1 MEEKKNVNLTID
13 SRIIS
18 HLGEALIDDE
28 KVALLELIKNSS
40 DADALNCSIT
50 IDTLFESSYGKGKI
64 VIEDDGNGMNP
75 FIIENGFLKI
85 ATSFKKN
92 NQKISPK
99 FKRLAQGNK
108 GIGRLALNQL
118 GNYLEVRTKVNLE
131 ILENYYSTD
140 ELLLRFGNS
149 NRSDLIHNNKNIY
162 YSFSIDWNDY
172 ENFEGKVEDVPI
184 ELETNNFS
192 SEVFSHR
199 RSYGTRIEVFGLK
212 GLEFWQNSKTIN
224 DLETDVLA
232 FLNPYID
239 ESSNFKVKI
248 KLDNQIFRS
257 DVYDK
262 EYISQSCDSKFSFDF
277 DEDTT
282 ELTME
287 VHRSKDYIRRQ
298 VDELISGLK
307 KYDCDLI
314 SEIINY
320 EDYFRQFAHEKII
333 INIATMDSI
342 ILQSPRSKMD
352 EVYRIEE
359 KSDESENVGKIYLP
373 GNFSGV
379 IYAYDFAPQATTSE
393 TKKMIQNITGVKL
406 YRNNF
411 RIFPYGNPNNDW
423 LGMSDFNQRNKAVV
437 YKTHTTTGFV
447 NIDGER
453 NLEIL
458 KELTNRQGLVLDK
471 YGKNFLLIMQELIF
485 KNAAFEDRKLS
496 DYFTFVRNDVSKYP
510 AEKEFEIA
518 NLKFKKRAN
527 HIETAKNTVVSLEN
541 KVEKFQQ
548 DVEIPSLFQDDEL
561 KITAENIK
569 KDLEFLK
576 DNIVN
581 IDDEVENK
589 EAQIN
594 DRYEDLN
601 EFLPVMGAT
610 IISETLAHEI
620 IRLSQNI
627 KSYSSK
633 IRSAIS
639 KDDKKT
645 MLRNLSNIDSD
656 IKFLSRYA
664 SLMDVNSYSKKRKF
678 EVTSLSEAIISIV
691 EDSPLMNY
699 KNMSMSYEVSG
710 DDFETNLVKDSFKII
725 VENFVINSTYW
736 LSRMGINAPKLC
748 FELNKDKNELVI
760 YDNGLGIEKNIEGR
774 IFEPFVTNK
783 PDGDGRGMGLNIV
796 ENLLKEIGATI
807 HLSSEKNVNNN
818 KYKFVITFSEV
829 GK

>member
-1 MEEKKNVNLTID
+1 MGEKRNVNLTID

-40 DADALNCSIT
+40 DADALNCLIT

-92 NQKISPK
+92 SQKISPK
-99 FKRLAQGNK
+99 FRRLAQGNK

-118 GNYLEVRTKVNLE
+118 GKYLNVRTKVNLD
-131 ILENYYSTD
+131 ILKNYYND
-140 ELLLRFGNS
+140 EELFLRFGDS
-149 NRSDLIHNNKNIY
+149 NRDKLIHNNENIY
-162 YSFSIDWNDY
+162 YSFDIDWNDY

-184 ELETNNFS
+184 GLETNFFS
-192 SEVFSHR
+192 ENVFSHKK
-199 RSYGTRIEVFGLK
+199 SHGTRIEVFGLK
-212 GLEFWQNSKTIN
+212 GLEFWKNAKTLN
-224 DLETDVLA
+224 ALETDVLA

-239 ESSNFKVKI
+239 ENSNFKVKI

-262 EYISQSCDSKFSFDF
+262 NFISQSCDSMFSFEF
-277 DEDTT
+277 DEETT

-287 VHRSKDYIRRQ
+287 IHRSKNYIRRQ
-298 VDELISGLK
+298 VDELISALE
-307 KYDCDLI
+307 KYDCDLF
-314 SEIINY
+314 SEVIKY
-320 EDYFRQFAHEKII
+320 DDYFNDFSYEKNI
-333 INIATMDSI
+333 INIATIDSI
-342 ILQSPRSKMD
+342 LLQSPRSKMD
-352 EVYRIEE
+352 DVYRVEEESVDDKIE
-359 KSDESENVGKIYLP
+359 KIYLP
-373 GNFSGV
+373 GSFSGV
-379 IYAYDFAPQATTSE
+379 IYAYDFGPKAINSE
-393 TKKMIQNITGVKL
+393 TKKMIQNITGIKL

-411 RIFPYGNPNNDW
+411 RIFPYGNSTNDW
-423 LGMSDFNQRNKAVV
+423 LGMSDFNQRNKSVV

-447 NIDGER
+447 NIDGEK
-453 NLEIL
+453 NLAIL

-471 YGKNFLLIMQELIF
+471 YGKNFLLIMKELIF
-485 KNAAFEDRKLS
+485 KNAAFADRKLS
-496 DYFTFVRNDVSKYP
+496 NYFSFIRNEVSKYDSG
-510 AEKEFEIA
+510 EIFEIA
-518 NLKFKKRAN
+518 KLKFKKRDNYIKAAKDTVEN
-527 HIETAKNTVVSLEN
+527 LET

-548 DVEIPSLFQDDEL
+548 DIEIPNLFQEDEL
-561 KITAENIK
+561 KVTAENIK
-569 KDLEFLK
+569 KDLKLLK

-589 EAQIN
+589 ETQLN

-601 EFLPVMGAT
+601 DFLPVMGAT

-627 KSYSSK
+627 KSYSSR
-633 IRSAIS
+633 IRFAIS
-639 KDDKKT
+639 KDDNKT
-645 MLRNLSNIDSD
+645 IMKNLSNIDSD

-664 SLMDVNSYSKKRKF
+664 TLLDVNSYSKKRKF
-678 EVTSLSEAIISIV
+678 EVINLKQSINNIV

-699 KNMSMSYEVSG
+699 KNLNMSYEINGS
-710 DDFETNLVKDSFKII
+710 DFETVLVKDSFKII

-736 LSRMGINAPKLC
+736 ISRVGSIAPKIF
-748 FELNKDKNELVI
+748 FELDKNKKTLVI
-760 YDNGLGIEKNIEGR
+760 YDNGLGIERSIEGR

-807 HLSSEKNVNNN
+807 YLSAEKNINDN

-829 GK
+829 GE

>member
-1 MEEKKNVNLTID
+1 M
-13 SRIIS
+13 
-18 HLGEALIDDE
+18 
-28 KVALLELIKNSS
+28 
-40 DADALNCSIT
+40 
-50 IDTLFESSYGKGKI
+50 
-64 VIEDDGNGMNP
+64 
-75 FIIENGFLKI
+75 
-85 ATSFKKN
+85 
-92 NQKISPK
+92 
-99 FKRLAQGNK
+99 
-108 GIGRLALNQL
+108 
-118 GNYLEVRTKVNLE
+118 
-131 ILENYYSTD
+131 
-140 ELLLRFGNS
+140 
-149 NRSDLIHNNKNIY
+149 
-162 YSFSIDWNDY
+162 
-172 ENFEGKVEDVPI
+172 
-184 ELETNNFS
+184 
-192 SEVFSHR
+192 
-199 RSYGTRIEVFGLK
+199 
-212 GLEFWQNSKTIN
+212 EFWQNTKTIN

-262 EYISQSCDSKFSFDF
+262 EYISQSCDSIFSFDF
-277 DEDTT
+277 DEETT
-282 ELTME
+282 ELTLE
-287 VHRSKDYIRRQ
+287 VHRSKNYIRRQ
-298 VDELISGLK
+298 VDELINGLGR
-307 KYDCDLI
+307 YECDLF
-314 SEIINY
+314 SETIHY
-320 EDYFRQFAHEKII
+320 EDYFKKFSYEKTI

-342 ILQSPRSKMD
+342 TLQSPRSKMD
-352 EVYRIEE
+352 EVYHIEE
-359 KSDESENVGKIYLP
+359 KNDKKSLTDRKERIYLP

-379 IYAYDFAPQATTSE
+379 IYAYDFAPQSISSE

-411 RIFPYGNPNNDW
+411 RIFPYGNPKNDW
-423 LGMSDFNQRNKAVV
+423 LGMSDFNQRNKSVV

-447 NIDGER
+447 NIDGEK
-453 NLEIL
+453 NLTVL

-471 YGKNFLLIMQELIF
+471 YGKNFLLIMQELVF

-496 DYFTFVRNDVSKYP
+496 DYFAFVRNEVSKYP
-510 AEKEFEIA
+510 AGKVFKIA
-518 NLKFKKRAN
+518 ELEFKKRDN
-527 HIETAKNTVVSLEN
+527 HIKEAKYRVESLGT
-541 KVEKFQQ
+541 KVDKFQQ
-548 DVEIPSLFQDDEL
+548 DIEYPSLFQDEEL
-561 KITAENIK
+561 KVTAENIK
-569 KDLEFLK
+569 KDLELLK

-627 KSYSSK
+627 KTYSSK
-633 IRSAIS
+633 IRYAIS
-639 KDDKKT
+639 KDDKKI
-645 MLRNLSNIDSD
+645 MFRNLENIDSD

-678 EVTSLSEAIISIV
+678 EVDSLSKTISSIV

-699 KNMSMSYEVSG
+699 KNMNMSYELSG
-710 DDFETNLVKDSFKII
+710 IDFEIKLVKDSFKII

-736 LSRMGINAPKLC
+736 LSRMGISAPKLY
-748 FELNKDKNELVI
+748 FKLDKEKKELVI
-760 YDNGLGIEKNIEGR
+760 YDNGLGIEESIEGR
-774 IFEPFVTNK
+774 IFEPFVTSK

-807 HLSSEKNVNNN
+807 HLSPERNVNDN
-818 KYKFVITFSEV
+818 KYKFVIAFSEV